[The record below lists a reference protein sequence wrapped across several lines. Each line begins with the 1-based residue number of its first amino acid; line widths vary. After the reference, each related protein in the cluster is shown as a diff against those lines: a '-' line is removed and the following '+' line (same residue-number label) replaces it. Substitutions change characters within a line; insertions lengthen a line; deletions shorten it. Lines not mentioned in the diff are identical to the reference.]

1 MMPGQ
6 VLQNL
11 VKPGLLASPERKIKD
26 KLMCFQPGKIAAV
39 IVLQFFMQ
47 GCFLLPQGGRQ
58 SQLLTTAK
66 IPSYQQILAQNLL
79 EEKTIG
85 GRLWDRTEF
94 LLGFPLQLFAI
105 SGVIEQEN
113 SFLAQSTS
121 KQSFFFSFPQND
133 VTSSKMLQSSSASQR
148 GLGLEILRMSQ
159 PLAVATEL
167 EIKRALLDN
176 EPYVRLVAAHI
187 LSNGPNVKNFP
198 QPTAEKFLEE
208 PNEAVRCSLLQLL
221 SKNPHPS
228 KNFILYQALKDPSPL
243 VRGESAK
250 ILGDGGKPENIS
262 ELQKLLQDPE
272 EYVREHAAQAI
283 AKIRVNCPP

>member
-1 MMPGQ
+1 
-6 VLQNL
+6 
-11 VKPGLLASPERKIKD
+11 
-26 KLMCFQPGKIAAV
+26 
-39 IVLQFFMQ
+39 
-47 GCFLLPQGGRQ
+47 
-58 SQLLTTAK
+58 
-66 IPSYQQILAQNLL
+66 
-79 EEKTIG
+79 
-85 GRLWDRTEF
+85 
-94 LLGFPLQLFAI
+94 
-105 SGVIEQEN
+105 
-113 SFLAQSTS
+113 
-121 KQSFFFSFPQND
+121 
-133 VTSSKMLQSSSASQR
+133 MLQSSSASQR